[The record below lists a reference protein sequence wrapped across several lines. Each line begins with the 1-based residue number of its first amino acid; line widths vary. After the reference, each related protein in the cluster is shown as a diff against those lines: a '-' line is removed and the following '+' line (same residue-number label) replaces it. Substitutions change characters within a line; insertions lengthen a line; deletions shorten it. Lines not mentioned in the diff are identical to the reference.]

1 VSLLDSPVDLSD
13 MFSLL
18 VRQTVMEATVFGG
31 RKITPMAGR
40 CKVQIRLRKDKA
52 MVELKEIPRLRVV
65 MFSIDINHAKARQVR
80 IVFKHIYCSFQH
92 TIPISPA
99 YSALPMN
106 FLFE

>member
-1 VSLLDSPVDLSD
+1 V
-13 MFSLL
+13 
-18 VRQTVMEATVFGG
+18 
-31 RKITPMAGR
+31 
-40 CKVQIRLRKDKA
+40 
-52 MVELKEIPRLRVV
+52 VELEEILRLRVV
-65 MFSIDINHAKARQVR
+65 MFSIDMDYAKARKVR